1 MVICK
6 TIGQMVIN
14 YKYNYDYSICQVID
28 HPEWPSR
35 GNFDGNSNGLIVMA
49 IVVVDGDVC

>member
-49 IVVVDGDVC
+49 IVVVDSDVC